1 MSESSKN
8 RKFRI
13 GRKQFIIAIVS
24 VCLVAVIAEA
34 VLLVHTFSKKKDKE
48 KVPPLKEGAVWR
60 VTEVTMREAGDTTLY
75 QLQYDEK
82 ARAIR
87 MDRTLH
93 YGDGDFKMSP
103 LQAEYYPGGCCIY
116 WDGYDREGVEYFDPM
131 DLDWS
136 QSLYVV
142 DYEVDDSGRLTVMK
156 TTEDGEKTWRFDAEG
171 RPVRIEY
178 DNGQITEFQY
188 DDMGRLSSIY
198 ADEWKWTT
206 VTTYENETR
215 TIAYRDETGRDV
227 AVWEY
232 KGPFP
237 LSKTMFDERESITQR
252 ERYYMPKGNYDFTGS
267 EGHRFLSMI
276 EDSIYDW
283 LSCQAG
289 EDIYS
294 MSKTL
299 VETDSSGQPLRMLDE
314 EGDVRTEYR
323 YDKAGRVSERID
335 RDSNGKVQWEFC
347 TEYDAYGNLT
357 RIYEKEGQMDYRF
370 KWSQIE
376 VTQ

>member
-1 MSESSKN
+1 MSESNKN

-34 VLLVHTFSKKKDKE
+34 VLLVHTFSKKKGKE

-116 WDGYDREGVEYFDPM
+116 WDGYDREGVEYFDMM

-171 RPVRIEY
+171 RPVRIE
-178 DNGQITEFQY
+178 
-188 DDMGRLSSIY
+188 
-198 ADEWKWTT
+198 
-206 VTTYENETR
+206 
-215 TIAYRDETGRDV
+215 
-227 AVWEY
+227 
-232 KGPFP
+232 
-237 LSKTMFDERESITQR
+237 
-252 ERYYMPKGNYDFTGS
+252 
-267 EGHRFLSMI
+267 
-276 EDSIYDW
+276 
-283 LSCQAG
+283 
-289 EDIYS
+289 
-294 MSKTL
+294 
-299 VETDSSGQPLRMLDE
+299 
-314 EGDVRTEYR
+314 
-323 YDKAGRVSERID
+323 
-335 RDSNGKVQWEFC
+335 
-347 TEYDAYGNLT
+347 
-357 RIYEKEGQMDYRF
+357 
-370 KWSQIE
+370 
-376 VTQ
+376 